1 MKLTKG
7 KISKLYNKK
16 KQSLKKGKKD
26 KKSKSIKR
34 NTFRKNKG
42 FNLARKTLKK
52 YIAGNGADSKSENI
66 EDTKIEDKIT
76 NIQPTTTTTEKIETT
91 TQEKPSVEAFEPI
104 VTDNQN
110 EQIKT
115 EIIEPTTSEKI
126 ETITTENPSVETFDT
141 IKQDD
146 EEVIKQDNEE
156 QIKQYDDE
164 NIQEN
169 MEPINVENEQPNT
182 EIEPIKSEDEIIQEQ
197 VSNVDNENIQEPI
210 HTESNQ
216 SPIENVTHNENI
228 QQPVQSSSSPSSS
241 PSSSLSSINSEKNNS
256 DMPVV
261 EENNTFI
268 KPIERE
274 IKNHNI
280 ASSSD
285 NKDNNLN
292 QAVNTIINKITDQI
306 ADKIMLNKDNNIQN
320 YDAISALT
328 EQAEKA
334 ATSGGKQRT
343 KNFRLIK
350 KSKQKKN
357 KTKSNK

>member
-26 KKSKSIKR
+26 KKSRSIKR

-52 YIAGNGADSKSENI
+52 YIAGNGADSKSANI
-66 EDTKIEDKIT
+66 EDKKIEDKIT
-76 NIQPTTTTTEKIETT
+76 NIEPPTITTSEKIETSMPSKT
-91 TQEKPSVEAFEPI
+91 SVETFEPI
-104 VTDNQN
+104 TLDNQN

-126 ETITTENPSVETFDT
+126 ETITTENPTVETFDT
-141 IKQDD
+141 IKQD
-146 EEVIKQDNEE
+146 NEG

-164 NIQEN
+164 IIQEN
-169 MEPINVENEQPNT
+169 TEPINVENEQPNT

-197 VSNVDNENIQEPI
+197 VSSVNNENTEPMYSETIQ
-210 HTESNQ
+210 T
-216 SPIENVTHNENI
+216 PIENVIQNENI
-228 QQPVQSSSSPSSS
+228 QQPDQSSSSQQSSS
-241 PSSSLSSINSEKNNS
+241 QPSPSNSEQNNS

-261 EENNTFI
+261 VEENNTVI
-268 KPIERE
+268 TPIETE

-306 ADKIMLNKDNNIQN
+306 ADKIISNKDNNIQN